1 MHLVM
6 QSKFDDIS
14 LLILTSHYLH
24 LMLASF
30 KEFLFQLLHYHVQS
44 PVSIFAL
51 QVCLSV
57 STSTECIC
65 SLSIMCNPLVLLC
78 TAGECLCL
86 QRYWVHMLDRNG
98 WFDERRAGPGYSS

>member
-6 QSKFDDIS
+6 QSKFDNIY

-30 KEFLFQLLHYHVQS
+30 KEFLFHLLHYVQFS
-44 PVSIFAL
+44 VSIFAL

-65 SLSIMCNPLVLLC
+65 SLSIMCNPLVLL
-78 TAGECLCL
+78 
-86 QRYWVHMLDRNG
+86 
-98 WFDERRAGPGYSS
+98 